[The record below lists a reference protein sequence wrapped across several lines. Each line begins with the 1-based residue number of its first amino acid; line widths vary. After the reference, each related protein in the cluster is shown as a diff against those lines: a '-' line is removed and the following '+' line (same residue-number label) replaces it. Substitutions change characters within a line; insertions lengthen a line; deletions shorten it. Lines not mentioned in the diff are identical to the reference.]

1 MFSPSALAVL
11 RLMTNSN
18 FVGVRFGSKADM
30 CSALG
35 DVRLVPKADI
45 HRRHIIDIVLSKSS
59 RITAREPDAL
69 SLIFFVPTLAFKFVV
84 FPESVLV
91 CWDSVGRLW
100 RLHAM
105 SCFIR

>member
-1 MFSPSALAVL
+1 MSAL
-11 RLMTNSN
+11 
-18 FVGVRFGSKADM
+18 VRSRHCAPQLGMSAKGARAD
-30 CSALG
+30 
-35 DVRLVPKADI
+35 V

-91 CWDSVGRLW
+91 CWDSVGR
-100 RLHAM
+100 
-105 SCFIR
+105 